1 MNFLDFKYKVKE
13 MELELRDKGIK
24 ETEVKISYT
33 RATGENIIVAMTS
46 DTNVAAYFKW

>member
-1 MNFLDFKYKVKE
+1 MNFNEFQRKVE
-13 MELELRDKGIK
+13 HMGIELQEKNIDPND
-24 ETEVKISYT
+24 VKISYT